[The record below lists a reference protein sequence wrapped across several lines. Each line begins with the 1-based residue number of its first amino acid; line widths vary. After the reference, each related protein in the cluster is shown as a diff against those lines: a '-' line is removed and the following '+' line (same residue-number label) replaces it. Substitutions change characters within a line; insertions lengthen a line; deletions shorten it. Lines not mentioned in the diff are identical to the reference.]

1 MLLLAVAGLGV
12 PVASSAQEDDRA
24 ALIALYTATG
34 EANWTTTTNWNSS
47 APRGKWHGVTTA
59 GDGRVTRRSLED
71 NNLTGAIPPALG
83 TLTHLGNQEDLTD
96 EQYEALSHALGM
108 SVEEIRALG
117 LSPDEL
123 QVLLD
128 GFTEETVVVGSRG
141 QPRTVAASPVPV
153 DVLSTADLT
162 NQGVV
167 NLQDQLRTVI
177 PSFNV
182 NTQPISDA
190 STVVRPAMLRN
201 LAPDHTLVLVNGKR
215 RHRSSIIDWHGGNGV
230 AYGSQGPDISAIPA
244 IALRQVEV
252 LRDGAAAQYGSDAIA
267 GVLNFQLRDAA
278 SGGSLEFD
286 TGTFG
291 EGDGEAF
298 NVAGNVGLPLG
309 ATGFANLSLE
319 YGSSNPTNRSA
330 PRSDA
335 IALLAAGNT
344 HVMSDTPQI
353 WGSPEVDDDL
363 KLFGNFGYT
372 WATGVQAY
380 AHTNYASKRVTGGFF
395 FRNPNTRGGVFSPDG
410 GGTLLVG
417 DRVWAETGT
426 PGAGNCPTVPIAG
439 NVPDGGA
446 LAAVAANPSCFT
458 LYERFPGGFTPSFG
472 GEAQD
477 MSVVGGVRGF
487 TDAGFNW
494 DASVSVG
501 AHETD
506 LFIRDTVNA
515 SLGYDTPTA
524 FELGSNRQREIGVNF
539 DVSYAATDMV
549 NIAAGAEWRDEQYQ
563 TTAGDPTSWT
573 VGPYG
578 RGQGFSAG
586 SNGFF
591 GYGPLA
597 AGTWSRSNVAAY
609 GDVEVNDV
617 DGDWTLGGALRVEHF
632 EDFGTTTNGKV
643 SARYAFVR
651 ASVSSGFRA
660 PTPGQQNGF
669 NISTVFDPAIGDLV
683 NNGVIPSISPVAAL
697 RGGVP
702 LEPEQSIN
710 YTAGVVFDTGP
721 FNFSAD
727 YFLINVSD
735 RIGITSNFSLD
746 DTEIDGLL
754 AQGIDSARDLRN
766 FRFFTNAFSTR
777 SQGLDVVS
785 TYTPIALRGNT
796 VFSAVFNFT
805 DTEVTDNEK
814 GLLGDRRLAEYA
826 YALPRLRWNAGVNQ
840 RLGRVQVLGRV
851 SYFGGWYDWDSGFN
865 QVFLPRGGIEQGFFD
880 GRPIVDVEA
889 SIDLYDGTTLAFGA
903 QNLLDTY
910 PQESARAMSVG
921 EKYSEYTP
929 WGFNGAYYYARI
941 RYAWGQ

>member
-1 MLLLAVAGLGV
+1 MA
-12 PVASSAQEDDRA
+12 
-24 ALIALYTATG
+24 ATG
-34 EANWTTTTNWNSS
+34 W
-47 APRGKWHGVTTA
+47 RTA
-59 GDGRVTRRSLED
+59 R
-71 NNLTGAIPPALG
+71 
-83 TLTHLGNQEDLTD
+83 
-96 EQYEALSHALGM
+96 
-108 SVEEIRALG
+108 
-117 LSPDEL
+117 
-123 QVLLD
+123 
-128 GFTEETVVVGSRG
+128 
-141 QPRTVAASPVPV
+141 
-153 DVLSTADLT
+153 
-162 NQGVV
+162 
-167 NLQDQLRTVI
+167 
-177 PSFNV
+177 
-182 NTQPISDA
+182 
-190 STVVRPAMLRN
+190 
-201 LAPDHTLVLVNGKR
+201 K
-215 RHRSSIIDWHGGNGV
+215 
-230 AYGSQGPDISAIPA
+230 GPDISAIPA

-267 GVLNFQLRDAA
+267 GVMNFQLKDAN
-278 SGGSLEFD
+278 SGGTLEFD
-286 TGTFG
+286 TGTFQ

-330 PRSDA
+330 ARSDA

-344 HVMSDTPQI
+344 HVASDTPQI

-363 KLFGNFGYT
+363 KLFGNFGYAF
-372 WATGVQAY
+372 ATGVQLY
-380 AHTNYASKRVTGGFF
+380 AHTNYARKQVTGGFF

-410 GGTLLVG
+410 GQTLLVG
-417 DRVWAETGT
+417 DRLWAETGM
-426 PGAGNCPTVPIAG
+426 PGAGNCPMVPIVDDVPAAG
-439 NVPDGGA
+439 G
-446 LAAVAANPSCFT
+446 LAAVTANPDCFT

-472 GEAQD
+472 GKAQD
-477 MSVVGGVRGF
+477 ASLVGGVRGL
-487 TDAGFNW
+487 TDTGFNW
-494 DASVSVG
+494 DASFTVG

-524 FELGSNRQREIGVNF
+524 FDLGSNRQRELGVNF

-563 TTAGDPTSWT
+563 TTEGEPDSWT

-597 AGTWSRSNVAAY
+597 AGMWSRSNVAVY
-609 GDVEVNDV
+609 GDVEISDV
-617 DGDWTLGGALRVEHF
+617 DELWTIGGAVRFEHF
-632 EDFGTTTNGKV
+632 EDFGATTNGKV
-643 SARYAFVR
+643 SARFAFVR

-669 NISTVFDPAIGDLV
+669 NISTIFDPALGDLV

-702 LEPEQSIN
+702 LEPERSLN

-727 YFLINVSD
+727 YFRIEVSD
-735 RIGITSNFSLD
+735 RIGITSNFSLRD
-746 DTEIDGLL
+746 DEIAGLL
-754 AQGIDSARDLRN
+754 AQGVDSARDLKN
-766 FRFFTNAFSTR
+766 FRFFTNAFDTA
-777 SQGLDVVS
+777 SQGVDVVS

-796 VFSAVFNFT
+796 VFSAVFSFT
-805 DTEVTDNEK
+805 DTEVTGNGK
-814 GLLGDRRLAEYA
+814 GLLGARRLAEYA
-826 YALPRLRWNAGVNQ
+826 YALPRVRWNVGVNQ
-840 RLGRVQVLGRV
+840 RVGRVQLLGRVN
-851 SYFGGWYDWDSGFN
+851 YYGGWYDWDSGFG
-865 QVFLPRGGIEQGFFD
+865 QIFMPASGIGQGFFD
-880 GRPIVDVEA
+880 GRPIVDVEG
-889 SIDLYDGTTLAFGA
+889 SIDLYDGTTLALGV

-910 PQESARAMSVG
+910 PDESARAMSVG

>member
-1 MLLLAVAGLGV
+1 M
-12 PVASSAQEDDRA
+12 
-24 ALIALYTATG
+24 
-34 EANWTTTTNWNSS
+34 
-47 APRGKWHGVTTA
+47 
-59 GDGRVTRRSLED
+59 
-71 NNLTGAIPPALG
+71 
-83 TLTHLGNQEDLTD
+83 
-96 EQYEALSHALGM
+96 
-108 SVEEIRALG
+108 
-117 LSPDEL
+117 
-123 QVLLD
+123 
-128 GFTEETVVVGSRG
+128 
-141 QPRTVAASPVPV
+141 
-153 DVLSTADLT
+153 
-162 NQGVV
+162 
-167 NLQDQLRTVI
+167 
-177 PSFNV
+177 
-182 NTQPISDA
+182 
-190 STVVRPAMLRN
+190 
-201 LAPDHTLVLVNGKR
+201 
-215 RHRSSIIDWHGGNGV
+215 
-230 AYGSQGPDISAIPA
+230 
-244 IALRQVEV
+244 
-252 LRDGAAAQYGSDAIA
+252 
-267 GVLNFQLRDAA
+267 
-278 SGGSLEFD
+278 
-286 TGTFG
+286 
-291 EGDGEAF
+291 
-298 NVAGNVGLPLG
+298 
-309 ATGFANLSLE
+309 
-319 YGSSNPTNRSA
+319 
-330 PRSDA
+330 
-335 IALLAAGNT
+335 
-344 HVMSDTPQI
+344 
-353 WGSPEVDDDL
+353 
-363 KLFGNFGYT
+363 
-372 WATGVQAY
+372 
-380 AHTNYASKRVTGGFF
+380 
-395 FRNPNTRGGVFSPDG
+395 
-410 GGTLLVG
+410 
-417 DRVWAETGT
+417 
-426 PGAGNCPTVPIAG
+426 
-439 NVPDGGA
+439 
-446 LAAVAANPSCFT
+446 
-458 LYERFPGGFTPSFG
+458 
-472 GEAQD
+472 
-477 MSVVGGVRGF
+477 
-487 TDAGFNW
+487 
-494 DASVSVG
+494 G

-539 DVSYAATDMV
+539 DVSSYAATDMV

-669 NISTVFDPAIGDLV
+669 NISTVFDPGIGDLV

-702 LEPEQSIN
+702 LEPERSVN

-727 YFLINVSD
+727 YFLIDVSD
-735 RIGITSNFSLD
+735 RIGITSNFSLQD
-746 DTEIDGLL
+746 AEIDGLL

-805 DTEVTDNEK
+805 DTEVTDNDK

-826 YALPRLRWNAGVNQ
+826 YALPRVRWNAGVNQ
-840 RLGRVQVLGRV
+840 RLGRVQLLGRV

>member
-1 MLLLAVAGLGV
+1 MTRRSMFIALVSIL
-12 PVASSAQEDDRA
+12 
-24 ALIALYTATG
+24 LIALVA
-34 EANWTTTTNWNSS
+34 
-47 APRGKWHGVTTA
+47 GVP
-59 GDGRVTRRSLED
+59 
-71 NNLTGAIPPALG
+71 IPALA
-83 TLTHLGNQEDLTD
+83 QADLTE

-108 SVEEIRALG
+108 SVEDIRALG
-117 LSPDEL
+117 LSLDEL

-128 GFTEETVVVGSRG
+128 GFTEAVAVVGSRG

-153 DVLSTADLT
+153 DVFSTSDIT

-167 NLQDQLRTVI
+167 NLQEQLRTVI

-230 AYGSQGPDISAIPA
+230 AYGSQGPDLSAIPA

-267 GVLNFQLRDAA
+267 GVMNFQLKDAA
-278 SGGSLEFD
+278 SGGSLEFN
-286 TGTFG
+286 TGTFQK
-291 EGDGEAF
+291 GDGEAF
-298 NVAGNVGLPLG
+298 NIAGNVGLPLG

-319 YGSSNPTNRSA
+319 YGNSNPTNRSA
-330 PRSDA
+330 PRRDA
-335 IALLAAGNT
+335 IALIAVGNT
-344 HVMSDTPQI
+344 HVVSDTPQI

-372 WATGVQAY
+372 FGTGVHLY

-410 GGTLLVG
+410 GRTLLVG
-417 DRVWAETGT
+417 DRLWAETGM
-426 PGAGNCPTVPIAG
+426 PGAGDCPTVPIVD
-439 NVPDGGA
+439 NVPDAAA
-446 LAAVAANPSCFT
+446 LAAVAAKPNCFT

-477 MSVVGGVRGF
+477 MSVVGGIRGF

-501 AHETD
+501 AHDTD

-524 FELGSNRQREIGVNF
+524 FDLGSNRQREMGLNF
-539 DVSYAATDMV
+539 DVSSAATDMV

-563 TTAGDPTSWT
+563 TTEGKPASWT

-597 AGTWSRSNVAAY
+597 AGTWNRGDVAAY

-617 DGDWTLGGALRVEHF
+617 DGEWTIGSAVRVEHF

-643 SARYAFVR
+643 SARFAFVR
-651 ASVSSGFRA
+651 ASISSGFRA

-669 NISTVFDPAIGDLV
+669 NISTIFDPAIGDLV

-702 LEPEQSIN
+702 LEPERSVN

-735 RIGITSNFSLD
+735 RIGITSNFSLQD
-746 DTEIDGLL
+746 AEIDGLL
-754 AQGIDSARDLRN
+754 AQGIENARDLKN

-796 VFSAVFNFT
+796 VFSAVFNYT
-805 DTEVTDNEK
+805 DTEVTDNDK
-814 GLLGDRRLAEYA
+814 GLLSDRRLAEYA
-826 YALPRLRWNAGVNQ
+826 YALPRIRWNAGINQ
-840 RLGRVQVLGRV
+840 RLGRVQLLGRV
-851 SYFGGWYDWDSGFN
+851 SYYGGWYDWDSGFR
-865 QVFLPRGGIEQGFFD
+865 QVFIPSGGIDQGFFE
-880 GRPIVDVEA
+880 GRPVVDVEA
-889 SIDLYDGTTLAFGA
+889 SIDLYDGTTLAVGA
-903 QNLLDTY
+903 QNLFNTY

-921 EKYSEYTP
+921 EQYSEYTP

-941 RYAWGQ
+941 RYAWGRGMVRPRARCGVHGNVRELSARRL

>member
-1 MLLLAVAGLGV
+1 MKVSRRSTFIWLA
-12 PVASSAQEDDRA
+12 A
-24 ALIALYTATG
+24 ATLIALA
-34 EANWTTTTNWNSS
+34 AALPAS
-47 APRGKWHGVTTA
+47 AFA
-59 GDGRVTRRSLED
+59 QD
-71 NNLTGAIPPALG
+71 
-83 TLTHLGNQEDLTD
+83 DLTA
-96 EQYEALSHALGM
+96 EQYEALSHALGL

-128 GFTEETVVVGSRG
+128 RFTEETVVVGSRA

-153 DVLSTADLT
+153 DVLSTSDLT

-215 RHRSSIIDWHGGNGV
+215 RHRSSVIDWHGGNGV

-267 GVLNFQLRDAA
+267 GVMNFRLKDAA
-278 SGGSLEFD
+278 SGGSVEFD
-286 TGTFG
+286 TGTFQ
-291 EGDGEAF
+291 EADGEAF
-298 NVAGNVGLPLG
+298 HVAGNVGLPLG

-344 HVMSDTPQI
+344 RVASDTPQI
-353 WGSPEVDDDL
+353 WGSPEVDDDV

-372 WATGVQAY
+372 FATGVQLY
-380 AHTNYASKRVTGGFF
+380 GHTNYASKRVTGGFF

-410 GGTLLVG
+410 GGTLLIG
-417 DRVWAETGT
+417 DRLWAETGI
-426 PGAGNCPTVPIAG
+426 PGAGNCPTVPIVD
-439 NVPDGGA
+439 NVPAGGA
-446 LAAVAANPSCFT
+446 LEAVTANPNCFT

-472 GEAQD
+472 GEARD

-524 FELGSNRQREIGVNF
+524 FELGSNRQREMGLNF

-549 NIAAGAEWRDEQYQ
+549 NIAAGAELRDEQYQ
-563 TTAGDPTSWT
+563 TVEGEPASWT

-597 AGTWSRSNVAAY
+597 AGTWNRSNVAAY

-617 DGDWTLGGALRVEHF
+617 DGDWTVGGALRVESF

-643 SARYAFVR
+643 AARFAFVR

-702 LEPEQSIN
+702 LEPERSVN

-727 YFLINVSD
+727 YFRIDVSD
-735 RIGITSNFSLD
+735 RIGITSNFALRD
-746 DTEIDGLL
+746 DEIASLL
-754 AQGIDSARDLRN
+754 AQGIDNARDLRN
-766 FRFFTNAFSTR
+766 FRFFTNAFDTA
-777 SQGLDVVS
+777 SQGIDVVS

-796 VFSAVFNFT
+796 VFSAVFSYT
-805 DTEVTDNEK
+805 DTEVTDNDK
-814 GLLGDRRLAEYA
+814 GLLSDRRLAEYA
-826 YALPRLRWNAGVNQ
+826 YALPRVRWNVGVNQ
-840 RLGRVQVLGRV
+840 RVGRVRLLGRV
-851 SYFGGWYDWDSGFN
+851 SYYGGWYDWDSGFN
-865 QVFLPRGGIEQGFFD
+865 QVFLPLGGIEQGFFA

-889 SIDLYDGTTLAFGA
+889 SLDLYDGTTLAFGA
-903 QNLLDTY
+903 QNLFDTY

-929 WGFNGAYYYARI
+929 WGFNGAYYYARV
-941 RYAWGQ
+941 RYGWGR